1 MVVTWMVFAWANVN
15 LLVQAEVEGKSSS
28 QVKKVEKSKDDY
40 ELELIEKGYIFF
52 PPREIKK
59 PQIESTKNNTTL
71 LKEST
76 NKTAD
81 KKGIESAKTKELKT
95 DEKNKENSKPT
106 VIELDKEYD
115 QELKR
120 VETYKNEL
128 FKIIEKNK
136 TEEKSRIKIVPTDSE
151 YKYGKYTLKSLLNEA
166 SEFIR
171 KKEDEKNKKY
181 EINIEPDKKELNL
194 PELGGEEKV
203 PDQKKKIEEI
213 KNNITSRSKEIKI
226 DEEQRL
232 LIGQNNSNYSYTDY
246 SGNSIFNIGV
256 QNNSQYRSV
265 GLNKPSYTASGATQ
279 LRKEIAVGF
288 NYKYFDKKNDLT
300 ISVINNIPDTNI
312 YAKVAGGV
320 MDGKEIYNYFSGP
333 SETHVQQYNALASLN
348 YRNPNKFSNLKG
360 MGINIW
366 KIIAKQKSRLAP
378 NYITKETESSYDTYM
393 DPRELALG
401 NVTGYSGTVRLKIN
415 NSLSAEQSFGKENLV
430 YPLSDGTRE
439 SYKKNYLKSLIKY
452 QIDGD
457 SSFELSLSSG
467 SVENKTRIEYANSGF
482 GMSIEKVIGLNGL
495 KDYWYVG
502 VTYSISDYLN
512 PKAAAKYIQN
522 YDNEDYL
529 EHISLLRDVSKKPSE
544 FPTNFLAKVDPT
556 SIKLISSV
564 KKEII
569 TWSSSGLLGSYYDS
583 IVPNRNNISIQLSAL
598 NSSYA
603 AVKYQTTLVNG
614 ALPIGLTL
622 DENGIISGTAAP
634 VNVDTTYTFKVKAVS
649 EGAKDKVSP
658 DLSIIIKAPNSIQ
671 WFSNGNIAT
680 LNDTVTPSR
689 TNVSIQLDA
698 RTNSP
703 NTLIYETTLAS
714 GSLPPGLT
722 LNANGLIS
730 GTTNSVLQ
738 DTTYTFTVNV
748 HTSDVANTQ
757 SQNLSITILK
767 PQPTIVWTSNGL
779 LSTYNDSISPN
790 RNNIFLQLNA
800 TNTTNAIVKYQATLV
815 SGALPIGLSLDEDG
829 WIRGNAAPVTVDT
842 TYTFKVK
849 AISDGAQDKISSDL
863 SIIIK
868 APNSI
873 QWFSS
878 GSIATLNDSVA
889 PSRTNVLIQLDAR
902 TNSPNALIYET
913 TLASGSLPPG
923 LTINANGLISGTTNS
938 VLQDTTYTF
947 TVNVHTSDVKNTQSK
962 SLTITILKSIPLVDW
977 RKEGVILKTE
987 NCSQSSLA
995 VNIFLNKNLTSPAS
1009 NYVVNSGSIPNGL
1022 VLNVD
1027 GSITGSILGVE
1038 ADTVFTFTIAAT
1050 LPDGSKTISPTYTI
1064 SKKVNGSI
1072 FNPANGFYY
1081 RAFSMTSGSYSE
1093 YVVNQAGQCYF
1104 GLNGSYVQATGRA
1117 AIVFNNDI
1125 LNFINN
1131 KIFPGLSKP
1140 KNIYI
1145 SGTSGVNGPFGLIGS
1160 ANSLSS
1166 ELLFNINGNQFV
1178 SSIDLYTNGVVQNNL
1193 IPGWGSDIIL
1203 DKKYYSDGYL
1213 TLDLSSNNPKI
1224 VPKLGILNI
1233 NSSVIYLY
1241 EFSIYTKPLF

>member
-1 MVVTWMVFAWANVN
+1 V
-15 LLVQAEVEGKSSS
+15 
-28 QVKKVEKSKDDY
+28 
-40 ELELIEKGYIFF
+40 
-52 PPREIKK
+52 
-59 PQIESTKNNTTL
+59 
-71 LKEST
+71 
-76 NKTAD
+76 
-81 KKGIESAKTKELKT
+81 
-95 DEKNKENSKPT
+95 
-106 VIELDKEYD
+106 
-115 QELKR
+115 
-120 VETYKNEL
+120 
-128 FKIIEKNK
+128 
-136 TEEKSRIKIVPTDSE
+136 
-151 YKYGKYTLKSLLNEA
+151 
-166 SEFIR
+166 
-171 KKEDEKNKKY
+171 
-181 EINIEPDKKELNL
+181 
-194 PELGGEEKV
+194 
-203 PDQKKKIEEI
+203 
-213 KNNITSRSKEIKI
+213 
-226 DEEQRL
+226 

-333 SETHVQQYNALASLN
+333 TETHVQQYNALASLN
-348 YRNPNKFSNLKG
+348 YRNPNKFSNFKG

-482 GMSIEKVIGLNGL
+482 GMSIEKAIGLNGL

-544 FPTNFLAKVDPT
+544 FPTNFLAKVDAT
-556 SIKLISSV
+556 SVKLISSI
-564 KKEII
+564 KKGLI
-569 TWSSSGLLGSYYDS
+569 TWSSNGLLGSYYDS
-583 IVPNRNNISIQLSAL
+583 IAPSRNNISIQLSAA
-598 NSSYA
+598 NANYS
-603 AVKYQTTLVNG
+603 AVKYETSPVSG
-614 ALPIGLTL
+614 ALPLGLTL

-634 VNVDTTYTFKVKAVS
+634 VTVDTTYTFKVKAIS
-649 EGAKDKVSP
+649 EGAQDKVSP

-671 WFSNGNIAT
+671 WFSSGSIAT
-680 LNDTVTPSR
+680 LNDSVAPSR

-703 NTLIYETTLAS
+703 NPLIYETTLAS

-722 LNANGLIS
+722 LSANGLIS
-730 GTTNSVLQ
+730 GTTNSVVQ

-779 LSTYNDSISPN
+779 LSSYNDSISPN
-790 RNNIFLQLNA
+790 RNNIFLQLQASNTSNA
-800 TNTTNAIVKYQATLV
+800 VVKYQTTLV
-815 SGALPIGLSLDEDG
+815 SGSLPNGLSLDEDG
-829 WIRGNAAPVTVDT
+829 WIRGNAAAVTVDT

-868 APNSI
+868 API
-873 QWFSS
+873 TIRWFS
-878 GSIATLNDSVA
+878 GGNIATLNDSVA
-889 PSRTNVLIQLDAR
+889 PSRTNVSIQLDAR
-902 TNSPNALIYET
+902 TNSPNPLIYET
-913 TLASGSLPPG
+913 ILASGFLPPG
-923 LTINANGLISGTTNS
+923 LTLNANGLISGTTNQ
-938 VLQDTTYTF
+938 VAQDTTYTF
-947 TVNVHTSDVKNTQSK
+947 TVNVHTSDVANTQSQ
-962 SLTITILKSIPLVDW
+962 SLSITVLKPRPKFSW
-977 RKEGVILKTE
+977 RDGGSLLNTA
-987 NCSQSSLA
+987 NCSLQASSIVEIDLKKN
-995 VNIFLNKNLTSPAS
+995 NIDVQANFQI
-1009 NYVVNSGSIPNGL
+1009 NSGSLPPDL
-1022 VLNVD
+1022 RLFAD
-1027 GSITGSILGVE
+1027 GRIFGYQIGVE
-1038 ADTVFTFTIAAT
+1038 SDTTYTFTVST
-1050 LPDGSKTISPTYTI
+1050 LLSDGTKSISPTYTI
-1064 SKKVNGSI
+1064 SRTTNGYI

-1081 RAFSMTSGSYSE
+1081 KFVRKSSGSYKDYINSLSNIQGATSRCD
-1093 YVVNQAGQCYF
+1093 YYTPPWAGSTAP
-1104 GLNGSYVQATGRA
+1104 NVANINSVD
-1117 AIVFNNDI
+1117 V
-1125 LNFINN
+1125 LNFI
-1131 KIFPGLSKP
+1131 KSKVFMNQLEAS
-1140 KNIYI
+1140 NIYI
-1145 SGTSGVNGPFGLIGS
+1145 GGTSGTNGYFSSVIGTNQS
-1160 ANSLSS
+1160 TNSISS
-1166 ELLFNINGNQFV
+1166 EFLTLFSGAISV
-1178 SSIDLYTNGVVQNNL
+1178 DLYKNGKVQNNL
-1193 IPGWGSDIIL
+1193 IPGWDLNFVL
-1203 DKKYYSDGYL
+1203 DSRFFSDGYL
-1213 TLDLSSNNPKI
+1213 TLDLSTNNPKI
-1224 VPKLGILNI
+1224 LPKTGINQN

-1241 EFSIYTKPLF
+1241 QYGYYTSPIF